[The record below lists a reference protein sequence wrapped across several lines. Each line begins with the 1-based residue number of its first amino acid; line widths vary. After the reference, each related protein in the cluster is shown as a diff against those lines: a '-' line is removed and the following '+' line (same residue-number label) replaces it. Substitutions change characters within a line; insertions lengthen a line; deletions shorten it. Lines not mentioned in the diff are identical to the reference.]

1 MEKQLVSNQGKDVKK
16 RKLEL
21 VKVQGQKSKNETN
34 TNKDAE
40 LVGSKESQGARQ
52 ESVHSKKAKTT
63 EKGTCDWKTIV
74 IGSCY

>member
-52 ESVHSKKAKTT
+52 ESGHSKKAKTT
-63 EKGTCDWKTIV
+63 EKGTCDL
-74 IGSCY
+74 